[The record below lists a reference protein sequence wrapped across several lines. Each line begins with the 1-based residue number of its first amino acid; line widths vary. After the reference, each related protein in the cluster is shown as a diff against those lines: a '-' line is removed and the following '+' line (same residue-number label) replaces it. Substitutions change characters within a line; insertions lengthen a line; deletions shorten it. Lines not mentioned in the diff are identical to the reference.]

1 MSAALTVA
9 RLGLHVVDADDISLR
24 QLCTGWYAVP
34 TREALPVE
42 DCVVGP
48 FGTADGAG
56 VALAE
61 RLFEIQ
67 WTRAGFATGAA
78 S

>member
-1 MSAALTVA
+1 MSAALVIA
-9 RLGLHVVDADDISLR
+9 RLGLHVVDADDLSLR
-24 QLCTGWYAVP
+24 LLCTGWYAVP

-42 DCVVGP
+42 SCVVGP
-48 FGTADGAG
+48 FGTADEAG

-61 RLFEIQ
+61 RLAEIQ
-67 WTRAGFATGAA
+67 WSRSGLATGAA

>member
-1 MSAALTVA
+1 MSTALSVA
-9 RLGLHVVDADDISLR
+9 RLGLHVVDADDITLR

-34 TREALPVE
+34 TREARPVE
-42 DCVVGP
+42 SCVVGP
-48 FGTADGAG
+48 FGTADEAG

-67 WTRAGFATGAA
+67 WSRSGLAVGAA